1 MIIVVTRWKKC
12 LAFGQVCVYL
22 EMIETEKNL
31 MSPRRPQFQTH
42 RLPVAIIGTG
52 PVARSL
58 GWALFQ
64 AGYPIS
70 SVIGQYQTQV
80 RNLGKTLHA
89 QTSGLSV
96 HEISKDSKIFIL
108 AVSDDQIASVSQELT
123 KLDFLDSTCI
133 AIHCSGALPADIMA
147 PLRARKVKLM
157 SFHPMIT
164 FARNFRRRSF
174 RGVYVGIEG
183 DTEAIPLGFQMAQ
196 DIGAIPIEI
205 PTEWKTTYHLS
216 AVWASNFLV
225 GLMSQAISLLEKT
238 GYDRATSWK
247 ILEPLV
253 KGTLDN
259 IHRLGIE
266 GALTG
271 PTQRGDINTIQRH
284 LKQLESKHPEL
295 LETYRLWTET
305 LINHCVTSL
314 GPNHHNILKML
325 KDN

>member
-1 MIIVVTRWKKC
+1 MMQKKRITLDNHNPVT
-12 LAFGQVCVYL
+12 
-22 EMIETEKNL
+22 
-31 MSPRRPQFQTH
+31 
-42 RLPVAIIGTG
+42 IIGTG

-70 SVIGQYQTQV
+70 SVIGQYPTQV
-80 RNLGKTLHA
+80 RNLGKILHA
-89 QTSGLSV
+89 QTSDLSV
-96 HEISKDSKIFIL
+96 QEISKDSKIIIL
-108 AVSDDQIASVSQELT
+108 AVSDDQIISVSQELT
-123 KLDFLDSTCI
+123 KLDFLDSTCTV
-133 AIHCSGALPADIMA
+133 IHCSGALSADIMA

-157 SFHPMIT
+157 SFHPMMT
-164 FARNFRRRSF
+164 FAQNSRRKSF
-174 RGVYVGIEG
+174 RGVYIGIEG
-183 DTEAIPLGFQMAQ
+183 DSNAMPLGFQIAE

-225 GLMSQAISLLEKT
+225 GLMQQAISLLEKT

-266 GALTG
+266 GTLTG
-271 PTQRGDINTIQRH
+271 PARRGDINTIQRH
-284 LKQLESKHPEL
+284 LEQLETKHPEL
-295 LETYRLWTET
+295 LEPYRLWTET
-305 LINHCVTSL
+305 LIRECASSPGLYHQK
-314 GPNHHNILKML
+314 ILEIV
-325 KDN
+325 KDS